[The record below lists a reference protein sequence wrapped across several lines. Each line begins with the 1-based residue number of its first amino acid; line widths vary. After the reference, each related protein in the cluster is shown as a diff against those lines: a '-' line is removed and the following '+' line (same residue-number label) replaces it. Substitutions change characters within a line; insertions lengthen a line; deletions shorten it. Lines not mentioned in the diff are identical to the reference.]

1 VITAT
6 FVVLL
11 MAGVAFGYR
20 LARGP
25 SLADR
30 VLALDGLIITG
41 VAAIA
46 ANAMRTGR
54 GAFLPVAVV
63 ITLVGF
69 LSTAIVARYIEGR
82 GA

>member
-1 VITAT
+1 MTTAT
-6 FVVLL
+6 FLVLL
-11 MAGVAFGYR
+11 MAGVGFGYR

-30 VLALDGLIITG
+30 VLAVDGLIITG

-46 ANAMRTGR
+46 TDAMRSGR

>member
-6 FVVLL
+6 FLVLL
-11 MAGVAFGYR
+11 VAGIGFGYR

-30 VLALDGLIITG
+30 VLAVDGLLITG

-46 ANAMRTGR
+46 ADAMRTGR